1 MKGGTYQV
9 DPTHPVLVLR
19 VLELLLV
26 FCAEKVRKGW
36 EGESLTRLLKR
47 LVSPTHQHAV
57 RRGGLNCVLHFV
69 EAMRPDILASSIA
82 HSTGD
87 ESEAPMPRELLDQ
100 VWNLVDSALDPSS
113 YDLGAGPSANK
124 LSHLRQY

>member
-1 MKGGTYQV
+1 MKSGSYQV

-26 FCAEKVRKGW
+26 FCAEKIRKGW
-36 EGESLTRLLKR
+36 EGESLIRLLKR
-47 LVSPTHQHAV
+47 LVSPTHTHAV

-82 HSTGD
+82 HSTGK
-87 ESEAPMPRELLDQ
+87 SAAPMARELLDQ
-100 VWNLVDSALDPSS
+100 VWNLVDSALDPST
-113 YDLGAGPSANK
+113 
-124 LSHLRQY
+124 